1 MNQTAPTKRRTR
13 TLILWILLSVIL
25 LALVCAA
32 VWFFMGCPPGIPAR
46 KTAVLCY
53 DDPSTSADTPVEVT
67 LTEEETRMVRKYMKQ
82 GNRRFDGAGCLFNET
97 SIAFGRKEYAIA
109 LDGCPAIR
117 EMGNEKAYELSDE
130 GMDYIVSLFEKYAGC
145 FP

>member
-53 DDPSTSADTPVEVT
+53 DDPSTSADPW
-67 LTEEETRMVRKYMKQ
+67 RSPSP
-82 GNRRFDGAGCLFNET
+82 RR
-97 SIAFGRKEYAIA
+97 R
-109 LDGCPAIR
+109 PAWSANI
-117 EMGNEKAYELSDE
+117 
-130 GMDYIVSLFEKYAGC
+130 
-145 FP
+145 